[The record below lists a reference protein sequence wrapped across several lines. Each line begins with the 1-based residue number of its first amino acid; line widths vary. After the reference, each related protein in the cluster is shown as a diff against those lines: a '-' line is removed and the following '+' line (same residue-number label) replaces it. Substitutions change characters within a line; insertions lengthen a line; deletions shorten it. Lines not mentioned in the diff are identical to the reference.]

1 MTPQTN
7 MEKVPQEPTP
17 EMARAAKEEII
28 EKEWEAKEQALSAQM
43 GANGSRTQVHGN
55 ILVKQP
61 GGSTHYLIG
70 GRGGRDFSDA
80 KYSQGLV
87 VTGIEAWA
95 GEWMLRGIRI
105 TFSDGSVVVR
115 GACKEKHCG
124 GISIDYLSGE
134 TVTGLSIWGNG
145 AGTRCG
151 AFRITTSKGKVFFPQ
166 MTKWGLKTEYKMN
179 TGAGVILG
187 VIGGG
192 GSDIDRL
199 GFLMLDT
206 VSTTVLTEFEY
217 DLNKVPL
224 PENKSAYDIT
234 IPNPSR
240 TDSDQGHVTKDVE
253 KLRGGEW
260 FIKAGAKYG
269 QEYKV
274 KGGVPAIAEVEAT
287 SKWEVSVEGGYTSKW
302 SDNEKESVSIPL
314 IAPALTKT
322 RIVYSYF
329 QGKVDGCPF
338 VATIKYYLQ
347 GGGIWDCEVRGFY
360 DGIDTTRVVGTS
372 YLIARWDEENGK
384 WIDEKEPQ
392 ATIIY
397 RG

>member
-7 MEKVPQEPTP
+7 MEMAPQEPTL

-28 EKEWEAKEQALSAQM
+28 LNEQEAAEQALAVPK
-43 GANGSRTQVHGN
+43 GANGPRAQVHGN

-70 GRGGRDFSDA
+70 GRGGTNFSEA

-105 TFSDGSVVVR
+105 TFSDGSAVVR
-115 GACKEKHCG
+115 GKCAGKHCG
-124 GISIDYLSGE
+124 SISIDYLSGE
-134 TVTGLSIWGNG
+134 TVTALSIWGNG

-151 AFRITTSKGKVFFPQ
+151 AFKITTSKKQVFFPQ
-166 MTKWGLKTEYKMN
+166 MTKWGLKTEYEMN
-179 TGAGVILG
+179 AGAGVILG
-187 VIGGG
+187 VIGGA

-206 VSTTVLTEFEY
+206 VTTTVLTEFEY

-234 IPNPSR
+234 IPNPSK
-240 TDSDQGHVTKDVE
+240 TDSDKGVIMQEVDR
-253 KLRGGEW
+253 LRGGEW
-260 FIKAGAKYG
+260 FVKAGAKYG

-274 KGGVPAIAEVEAT
+274 QGGVPVVVEGGAT
-287 SKWEVSVEGGYTSKW
+287 TKWEVSVEGGYSRNW
-302 SDNEKESVSIPL
+302 SDNKKESIGIPL

-329 QGKVDGCPF
+329 QGKLDGCPF

-372 YLIARWDEENGK
+372 YLIARWDEKNGK
-384 WIDEKEPQ
+384 WIDEKVPR
-392 ATIIY
+392 ATVIY

>member
-1 MTPQTN
+1 MTSPTK
-7 MEKVPQEPTP
+7 MEKVPEEPTL

-28 EKEWEAKEQALSAQM
+28 LNEQEAKEQALAATM
-43 GANGSRTQVHGN
+43 GASGSRAQVHGN

-61 GGSTHYLIG
+61 GGSTHSLIG
-70 GRGGRDFSDA
+70 GRGGKDFSEA
-80 KYSQGLV
+80 KYSQGLAV
-87 VTGIEAWA
+87 SGIEAWA

-105 TFSDGSVVVR
+105 TFSDGSAVVR
-115 GACKEKHCG
+115 GKCAGKHCG
-124 GISIDYLSGE
+124 SISIDYLSGE

-151 AFRITTSKGKVFFPQ
+151 AFRITTSKKEVFFPQ
-166 MTKWGLKTEYKMN
+166 MTKWGLKTEYNMN
-179 TGAGVILG
+179 AGAGVILG
-187 VIGGG
+187 VIGGA

-224 PENKSAYDIT
+224 PENKSAYDMT
-234 IPNPSR
+234 LPNPSR
-240 TDSDQGHVTKDVE
+240 TDSHEGNITRVVKKQ
-253 KLRGGEW
+253 RGGEW
-260 FIKAGAKYG
+260 FVKAGAKYG

-274 KGGVPAIAEVEAT
+274 QGGVPVVVEGGAT
-287 SKWEVSVEGGYTSKW
+287 TKWEVSVEGGYSRHWDDDEELTV
-302 SDNEKESVSIPL
+302 NIPL
-314 IAPALTKT
+314 IIPALTKT
-322 RIVYSYF
+322 RILYSYF
-329 QGKVDGCPF
+329 QGTLNACPF

-372 YLIARWDEENGK
+372 YLIARWDEKNGK
-384 WIDEKEPQ
+384 WIDEKVPQ